1 MSLTRHRDNCSGTY
15 EELASAGYSL
25 LAERLRS
32 NEEKKRVQGIL
43 EELCGRGRS
52 SRSTMPVAIN
62 PLDMYNRTKATAI
75 LLGAQPLELVDGD
88 IDSADLERSVP
99 NGLRSVA
106 KTMHSKSPIAI
117 TNASARLSVLVH
129 ECLSNREPVLLVGAT
144 GSGKTTICQLMA
156 KQLGRRL
163 HIVNC
168 HAHTDTA
175 DIIGSLRPVRN
186 KQGVKQRLVEGIAK
200 FCKIALHA
208 HNYSCASSPD
218 FEDEA
223 TKLNRTRLESWEHVH
238 NVGADGASALPF
250 DEAWDYFVAAKHILE
265 RAHVFANGAPG
276 GTDSP
281 NQSKRSA
288 DGEVKALP
296 SKTDEQ
302 ECAQVPEEVSK
313 APTSVEWDAG
323 QAAALQCL
331 IEEQR
336 TRLLSLFEWHDGP
349 LIQAMKNGDMILF
362 DELSLADDAVIER
375 LNSVRWLFK
384 FGSGGVVARLGNI
397 IRSCTR
403 QGDSL
408 IVGELFVCL
417 CRCWKTSV
425 L

>member
-1 MSLTRHRDNCSGTY
+1 
-15 EELASAGYSL
+15 
-25 LAERLRS
+25 
-32 NEEKKRVQGIL
+32 
-43 EELCGRGRS
+43 
-52 SRSTMPVAIN
+52 MPVAIK
-62 PLDMYNRTKATAI
+62 PQDMYNRTKATAI
-75 LLGAQPLELVDGD
+75 LLGAQSKLADGD
-88 IDSADLERSVP
+88 IDSGDLERSVP
-99 NGLRSVA
+99 MGLRSVV

-200 FCKIALHA
+200 FCKIALKA
-208 HNYSCASSPD
+208 NNSCTSLAD

-223 TKLNRTRLESWEHVH
+223 TVLNRKRLESWAYVH
-238 NVGADGASALPF
+238 NAEANDANALPF
-250 DEAWDYFVAAKHILE
+250 DEAWEYFVAAKHILE
-265 RAHVFANGAPG
+265 RAQIFVDGKSC
-276 GTDSP
+276 TDSP

-288 DGEVKALP
+288 DGEIKVL
-296 SKTDEQ
+296 SSDTDQQ
-302 ECAQVPEEVSK
+302 ECAQVVSR
-313 APTSVEWDAG
+313 APVSVEWDAT
-323 QAAALQCL
+323 QAAALQIL

-362 DELSLADDAVIER
+362 DELALADDAVIER
-375 LNSVRWLFK
+375 LNSVRW
-384 FGSGGVVARLGNI
+384 
-397 IRSCTR
+397 
-403 QGDSL
+403 
-408 IVGELFVCL
+408 IV
-417 CRCWKTSV
+417 
-425 L
+425 